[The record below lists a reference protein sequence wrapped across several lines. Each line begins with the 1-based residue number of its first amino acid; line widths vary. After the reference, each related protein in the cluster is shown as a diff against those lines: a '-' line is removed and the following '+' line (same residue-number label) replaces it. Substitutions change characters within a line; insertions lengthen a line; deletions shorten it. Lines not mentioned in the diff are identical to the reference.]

1 MKYFRQ
7 TLHQPQLLF
16 TTLML
21 TGILFLSAGVTK
33 ARTTTANSPRN
44 PVIAANKQH
53 DLANLP
59 SSIANVVLKTA
70 SQRTGL
76 PISSLHI
83 TDSIKIE
90 GSSSCLGL
98 PSLPGEVCKEDLIL
112 WQVTVETGQERL
124 VYRTNLDGSQIKLN
138 EAVSRLISTKLPDEV
153 ASAVLLQASQRT
165 GLPISKL
172 RIEEFKSI
180 QGSSSCLGIP
190 PRPGEACTADL
201 GPLWQ
206 VTVGG
211 GYQHLVYHTSMDGA
225 KIQLNQTASWNLKF
239 LAASSLLMIV
249 PWLVF
254 YAYHT
259 RARKKFLTRNVQ

>member
-1 MKYFRQ
+1 MKHFRQ

-16 TTLML
+16 ATLIL
-21 TGILFLSAGVTK
+21 TGILSLSAGVTK
-33 ARTTTANSPRN
+33 ARATAANSPGN
-44 PVIAANKQH
+44 LLIAGKKQH

-76 PISSLHI
+76 PTSSLRI

-112 WQVTVETGQERL
+112 WQVTVEAGQELL

-138 EAVSRLISTKLPDEV
+138 EAASRLSSTSLPDEV
-153 ASAVLLQASQRT
+153 ASAVLVQASHRT
-165 GLPISKL
+165 GLPISQL
-172 RIEEFKSI
+172 RIEEFKGI
-180 QGSSSCLGIP
+180 QGTSSCLGIP
-190 PRPGEACTADL
+190 PRSGEVCTADL
-201 GPLWQ
+201 APLWQ

-211 GYQHLVYHTSMDGA
+211 GYQHLVYHTSTDGA
-225 KIQLNQTASWNLKF
+225 KIKLNQTAIWNIKP
-239 LAASSLLMIV
+239 LAANSLLLIL
-249 PWLVF
+249 PLLAF
-254 YAYHT
+254 YAYRT
-259 RARKKFLTRNVQ
+259 RVREKIS